1 MNKKIKWF
9 QSIHFKIP
17 MLFIF
22 LLLVSLQI
30 IGAYFIRQLE
40 TELIN
45 NFDNQMSLNVRFL
58 ENSLNPILEDEDQ
71 DTTESLIQNILRDYI
86 GGEFLE
92 IQVVDDQG
100 YILGTNDQTR
110 QSIVGLKSTDRDVQQ
125 ALLLESSRKYQ
136 YLDEDKNSRVLKNV
150 SPIFSPS
157 NSGEIIGI
165 VMMESNIETV
175 YSQIRDVVTIFLN
188 ASFFAIIITIILAVI
203 ISRGITKPIS
213 EMRSQTMNIAQG
225 DYSGKVRIY
234 GDDELGQLADTINDL
249 SLKVKDA
256 QETTESERQR
266 LDSVL
271 KHMSDGVLATDRRGK
286 VIIINNRALELL
298 GMKQEEA
305 VGKSIMKVLK
315 LGTEFTFRHLLETRE
330 ELILHI
336 PEEEEKEESI
346 LQGEFSIIQ
355 RETGFISGLVCVL
368 SDITKQEKVEQE
380 RRNFVSN
387 VSHELR
393 TPLTSVKSYTEALQE
408 GVWKDEEI
416 APGFLQVIS
425 TETDRMIRMVTDL
438 LHLSRM
444 DQGNMQ
450 VEMEYVT
457 MNDLFT
463 HILDRFDMMMQSEA
477 YREKNYKI
485 VRDFTQRTLWVEIDQ
500 DKITQVI
507 DNILNNA
514 IKYSPDGGSVTCRL
528 METHNS
534 VVLSVTDE
542 GMGIPRKDLNHIFE
556 RFYRVDKARARSMGG
571 TGLGLA
577 ISKEVLALHGG
588 RIWAT
593 SVENKGSTFFISLPY
608 ESFDDEEEWG

>member
-45 NFDNQMSLNVRFL
+45 NFDNQMSLNIRFL
-58 ENSLNPILEDEDQ
+58 ENSLTPILEDEDQ

-86 GGEFLE
+86 GGDFLE

-110 QSIVGLKSTDRDVQQ
+110 QAVVGLKSTDRDVQQ
-125 ALLLESSRKYQ
+125 ALLLESNRKYQ

-150 SPIFSPS
+150 SPIFSSS
-157 NSGEIIGI
+157 NSGEIIGV

-188 ASFFAIIITIILAVI
+188 ASFFAIAITITLAFV

-213 EMRSQTMNIAQG
+213 EMRSQTMSIAQG

-249 SLKVKDA
+249 SLKVRDA

-271 KHMSDGVLATDRRGK
+271 KHMSDGVIATDRRGK
-286 VIIINNRALELL
+286 VMIINNRASELL
-298 GMKQEEA
+298 GLPQEDA

-315 LGTEFTFRHLLETRE
+315 LGREFTFRQLLETKE

-336 PEEEEKEESI
+336 PEEEEKDESI

-368 SDITKQEKVEQE
+368 TDITEQEKVEQE

-393 TPLTSVKSYTEALQE
+393 TPLTSVKSYTEALQD
-408 GVWKDEEI
+408 GFWKDEDV
-416 APGFLQVIS
+416 APNFLQVIS

-450 VEMEYVT
+450 LELEYVS

-463 HILDRFDMMMQSEA
+463 HILDRFDMMLQSEA

-507 DNILNNA
+507 DNIMNNA

-542 GMGIPRKDLNHIFE
+542 GMGIPPKDLNHIFE

-577 ISKEVLALHGG
+577 ISREVLGLHGG

-608 ESFDDEEEWG
+608 ESFDDEEEWE

>member
-45 NFDNQMSLNVRFL
+45 NFDNQMSLNIRFL
-58 ENSLNPILEDEDQ
+58 ENSLTPILEDEDQ

-86 GGEFLE
+86 GGDFLE

-110 QSIVGLKSTDRDVQQ
+110 QAVVGLKSTDRDVQQ
-125 ALLLESSRKYQ
+125 ALLLESNRKYQ

-150 SPIFSPS
+150 SPIFSSS
-157 NSGEIIGI
+157 NSGEIIGV

-188 ASFFAIIITIILAVI
+188 ASFFAIAITITLAFV

-213 EMRSQTMNIAQG
+213 EMRSQTMSIAQG

-249 SLKVKDA
+249 SLKVRDA

-271 KHMSDGVLATDRRGK
+271 KHMSDGVIATDRRGK
-286 VIIINNRALELL
+286 VMIINNRASELL
-298 GMKQEEA
+298 GLPQEDA

-315 LGTEFTFRHLLETRE
+315 LGREFTFRQLLETRE

-336 PEEEEKEESI
+336 PEEEEKDESI

-368 SDITKQEKVEQE
+368 TDITEQEKVEQE

-393 TPLTSVKSYTEALQE
+393 TPLTSVKSYTEALQD
-408 GVWKDEEI
+408 GFWKDEDV
-416 APGFLQVIS
+416 APNFLQVIS

-450 VEMEYVT
+450 LELEYVS

-463 HILDRFDMMMQSEA
+463 HILDRFDMMLQSEA

-507 DNILNNA
+507 DNIMNNA

-542 GMGIPRKDLNHIFE
+542 GMGIPPKDLNHIFE
-556 RFYRVDKARARSMGG
+556 RFYRVYKARARSMGG

-577 ISKEVLALHGG
+577 ISREVLGVHGG

-608 ESFDDEEEWG
+608 ESFDDEEEWE

>member
-45 NFDNQMSLNVRFL
+45 NFDNQMSLNIRFL
-58 ENSLNPILEDEDQ
+58 ENSLTPILEDEDQ

-86 GGEFLE
+86 GGDFLE

-110 QSIVGLKSTDRDVQQ
+110 QAVVGLKSTDRDVQQ
-125 ALLLESSRKYQ
+125 ALLLESNRKYQ

-150 SPIFSPS
+150 SPIFSSS
-157 NSGEIIGI
+157 NSGEIIGV

-188 ASFFAIIITIILAVI
+188 ASFFAIAITITLAFV

-213 EMRSQTMNIAQG
+213 EMRSQTMSIAQG

-249 SLKVKDA
+249 SLKVRDA

-271 KHMSDGVLATDRRGK
+271 KHMSDGVIATDRRGK
-286 VIIINNRALELL
+286 VMIINNRASELL
-298 GMKQEEA
+298 GLPQEDA

-315 LGTEFTFRHLLETRE
+315 LGREFTFRQLLETKE

-336 PEEEEKEESI
+336 PEEEEKDESI

-368 SDITKQEKVEQE
+368 TDITEQEKVEQE

-393 TPLTSVKSYTEALQE
+393 TPLTSVKSYTEALQD
-408 GVWKDEEI
+408 GFWKDEDV
-416 APGFLQVIS
+416 APNFLQVIS

-450 VEMEYVT
+450 LELEYVS

-463 HILDRFDMMMQSEA
+463 HILDRFDMMLLSEA

-507 DNILNNA
+507 DNIMNNA

-542 GMGIPRKDLNHIFE
+542 GMGIPPKDLNHIFE

-577 ISKEVLALHGG
+577 ISREVLGLHGG

-608 ESFDDEEEWG
+608 ESFDDEEEWE

>member
-450 VEMEYVT
+450 VEMEYVS

-463 HILDRFDMMMQSEA
+463 HILDRFDMMLQSEA

>member
-450 VEMEYVT
+450 VEMEYVS